1 MATIKELQ
9 EKMFLIVDYNDGI
22 ENTITEMTF
31 KDIAS
36 YLQNTIFNE
45 NKGKWRTFFDSDGWQ
60 YVFFHTRDNIRC
72 KFKEKEK
79 SED

>member
-45 NKGKWRTFFDSDGWQ
+45 NKGK
-60 YVFFHTRDNIRC
+60 
-72 KFKEKEK
+72 
-79 SED
+79 

>member
-1 MATIKELQ
+1 
-9 EKMFLIVDYNDGI
+9 
-22 ENTITEMTF
+22 MTF